1 MKARLD
7 AIIQREQAEYLD
19 RLLPAS
25 TGLIAEM
32 EAYAAEHRVP
42 IADREVALF
51 LEITARAIKARRV
64 LEIGMAIGYSVI
76 HLARG
81 MEKDGQVVTIEP
93 SEEMIARSEDY
104 LTRAGLRERVRI
116 ERGRALDVMP
126 RLSETFDLVFID
138 ALKEEY
144 GRYLDLALP
153 MLRDG
158 GVVIVD
164 NLLWGGQVAGEIR
177 SPDQTASTEA
187 LREFNQKFVRH
198 PLLRA
203 EVLSVGDG
211 LGYGVKISEGRA
223 TSLSQ

>member
-19 RLLPAS
+19 RLLQQTDP
-25 TGLIAEM
+25 LLREM

-51 LEITARAIKARRV
+51 VEITARASHARKA

-81 MEKDGQVVTIEP
+81 MGAEGLVVTIEP
-93 SEEMIARSEDY
+93 NEEMIRASEGF
-104 LTRAGLRERVRI
+104 LTRAGLRNQVRI
-116 ERGRALDVMP
+116 ERGKALEVMP
-126 RLSETFDLVFID
+126 KLDETFDLVFID
-138 ALKEEY
+138 AVKEEY
-144 GRYLDLALP
+144 LDYLNLALP
-153 MLRDG
+153 RLRPG

-164 NLLWGGQVAGEIR
+164 NLLWGGQVAGEVR
-177 SPDQTASTEA
+177 SPDQIDSTQA
-187 LREFNQKFVRH
+187 LREFNKHFVNN
-198 PLLRA
+198 PQLLA

-211 LGYGVKISEGRA
+211 LGYGVKVA
-223 TSLSQ
+223 